1 MNSRRLSAGL
11 ALLLASGAA
20 GATAIEVTTPNDQ
33 FGEDTTKC
41 SLREAVQAANTNA
54 AFGGC
59 PAGSAVDLISFNAF
73 SNRPTLSRAGRNEDG
88 NATGD
93 LDVSTSGT
101 IIFVGNS
108 TGGTVIDGDGV
119 DRVFDLDCRSDMN
132 VQFNSLTIR
141 GGDAGNG
148 PGGGIR
154 MCAHTA
160 AIFAVHMT
168 ENTASLGGALYI
180 PTTSIAGAVTVNR
193 SAFTRNRSV
202 TSNGG
207 AIAHY
212 GSELLSLTNTTLSEN
227 IAQQSAALYVAGDVA
242 MKNVTVAY
250 NTGFETGGVHISEG
264 ITHFDNSIFSD
275 NASSTTT
282 STAADL
288 RCVPSAAFSDGY
300 NLWQKANCTIATPRN
315 TDLPSTDPLL
325 GTLADAGRAVPVH
338 VLLPGS
344 PALNTG
350 APGPNDG
357 STGRCNSSDQRGV
370 QRQQC
375 DRGAFELRV
384 TYEVDSTADA
394 PDSNPGN
401 GVCLS
406 TIGGCTLRAALM
418 EAGEQDTP
426 VIITIPA
433 GVFNVNIPGEDE
445 ELGVTGDLDITALE
459 DEGRILIGQG
469 PDKTII
475 RSNGLDRVF
484 DLGGGSSFKR
494 AAAGLFGMRI
504 EGGNTVFAGDVSTGF
519 AGGGARFKAP
529 RSLTIDRVWFDRNS
543 SGFSGGGLH
552 VLQGSGSGA
561 VRITRSAF
569 TRNYAVRD
577 AGGLSLGQGTDIS
590 VSNSLIA
597 DNVADS
603 NGGGLD
609 VYNTGW
615 VKIELSWLT
624 ITGNY
629 AGSQGGG
636 MVLRGGETVGSVLV
650 TGNSNGSSTSA
661 PDCLTLQEGPTS
673 SGYNLIGAVGAA
685 NCVFTGDTTGNQI
698 GVAINLSQ
706 VSMAGSDIPYA
717 APKPGSIAVG
727 AVPAS
732 RCRRGSGRYEHNDQ
746 LDLARPVNN
755 TCTIGAIEG
764 TSDLIFA
771 NGLDDSYAG
780 E

>member
-1 MNSRRLSAGL
+1 MKPRLFNAGL
-11 ALLLASGAA
+11 ALLLASSGL
-20 GATAIEVTTPNDQ
+20 GATAIQVTTRNDQ
-33 FGEDTTKC
+33 FGEDTAKC
-41 SLREAVQAANTNA
+41 SLREAVQAANIDA

-59 PAGSAVDLISFNAF
+59 PAGSATDIISFDSF
-73 SNRPTLSRAGRNEDG
+73 SNQPILSRVGRDEDG

-93 LDVSTSGT
+93 LDVNTSGT
-101 IIFVGNS
+101 IVFVGNS
-108 TGGTVIDGDGV
+108 TGGTVIDSGGI

-141 GGDAGNG
+141 GGDAGSG
-148 PGGGIR
+148 AGGGIY

-160 AIFAVHMT
+160 SLYAVHMT
-168 ENTASLGGALYI
+168 ENSANLGGALYI

-202 TSNGG
+202 TSGGG

-212 GSELLSLTNTTLSEN
+212 GSELLRLTNTTLSEN
-227 IAQQSAALYVAGDVA
+227 IAQQSGALYADGDVT

-250 NTGFETGGVHISEG
+250 NTGAGTGGVYIAGG
-264 ITHFDNSIFSD
+264 IVHFDNSIFSD
-275 NASSTTT
+275 NASSTTAST
-282 STAADL
+282 SADL
-288 RCVPSAAFSDGY
+288 RCVPTAFSDGY
-300 NLWQKANCTIATPRN
+300 NLWRKGICTFSVTRAS
-315 TDLPSTDPLL
+315 DLPSTDPLL

-344 PALNTG
+344 PALNSG
-350 APGPNDG
+350 APTPNDG
-357 STGRCNSSDQRGV
+357 STGHCESADQRGI

-384 TYEVDSTADA
+384 TYEVNSTADA

-433 GVFNVNIPGEDE
+433 GVFNVNIPGADED
-445 ELGVTGDLDITALE
+445 LGVTGDLDITALE

-475 RSNGLDRVF
+475 RSNGTDRVF
-484 DLGGGSSFKR
+484 DLGGSSAR
-494 AAAGLFGMRI
+494 QSAIGLFGMRI
-504 EGGNTVFAGDVSTGF
+504 EGGNSIVAGPVSTGY
-519 AGGGARFKAP
+519 AGGGARFKSPKA
-529 RSLTIDRVWFDRNS
+529 LTIDRVWFDRNA
-543 SGFSGGGLH
+543 SGYSGGGLQ
-552 VLQGSGSGA
+552 VTQGSGAGPA
-561 VRITRSAF
+561 RITRSAF
-569 TRNYAVRD
+569 TRNYAVEN
-577 AGGLSLGQGTDIS
+577 AGGLSLGQSTDVS

-603 NGGGLD
+603 SGGGLD
-609 VYNTGW
+609 VYNTLEDK
-615 VKIELSWLT
+615 VELSWLT

-636 MVLRGGETVGSVLV
+636 MVLRGGETIGSLLV
-650 TGNSNGSSTSA
+650 TGNTNGHTVSA

-673 SGYNLIGAVGAA
+673 SGYNLIGAAGDAG
-685 NCVFTGDTTGNQI
+685 CLFSGDTTGNQI
-698 GVAINLSQ
+698 GIAINLSQ

-717 APKPGSIAVG
+717 APKPGSVAIG
-727 AVPAS
+727 AVPAT
-732 RCRRGSGRYEHNDQ
+732 RCRRGSGRYEKNDQ
-746 LDLARPVNN
+746 LDLGRPLNN

-764 TSDLIFA
+764 ISDLIFA

>member
-1 MNSRRLSAGL
+1 MNSRLRDAGFL
-11 ALLLASGAA
+11 LLLASGTA
-20 GATAIEVTTPNDQ
+20 GATTIEVTTSNDQ
-33 FGEDTTKC
+33 FGEDTSKC
-41 SLREAVQAANTNA
+41 SLREAVQSANTNA

-59 PAGSAVDLISFNAF
+59 PAGSAADVIWLSFY
-73 SNRPTLSRAGRNEDG
+73 RPTLSRTGRDEDA

-93 LDVSTSGT
+93 LDVDTSGT
-101 IIFVGNS
+101 IIFVGRS
-108 TGGTVIDGDGV
+108 TGETVIDGAGV
-119 DRVFDLDCRSDMN
+119 DRVFDLDCRSDVN

-141 GGDAGNG
+141 GGDAGSG
-148 PGGGIR
+148 AGGGIY

-160 AIFAVHMT
+160 SIYAVHMT
-168 ENTASLGGALYI
+168 ENSANLGGALYI

-193 SAFTRNRSV
+193 SSFTRNRSV
-202 TSNGG
+202 LSGGG

-212 GSELLSLTNTTLSEN
+212 GTELLKLTNTTLSEN
-227 IAQQSAALYVAGDVA
+227 TTQQSGALFADGDVT

-250 NTGFETGGVHISEG
+250 NTGAGTGGVYIAG
-264 ITHFDNSIFSD
+264 GVVRFDNSIFSD
-275 NASSTTT
+275 NASSTTN

-288 RCVPSAAFSDGY
+288 RCVPSAFSDGY

-344 PALNTG
+344 PAQNSG
-350 APGPNDG
+350 APAPNDG
-357 STGRCNSSDQRGV
+357 STGHCESADQRGI

-375 DRGAFELRV
+375 DRGAFEGRV
-384 TYEVDSTADA
+384 DYTVNSNADA

-406 TIGGCTLRAALM
+406 TLGGCTLRAALM
-418 EAGEQDTP
+418 EAGAQDTP
-426 VIITIPA
+426 ILISIPA

-445 ELGVTGDLDITALE
+445 DLGVTGDLDIIALE
-459 DEGRILIGQG
+459 REGRILIGQG

-475 RSNGLDRVF
+475 RSNGTDRVF
-484 DLGGGSSFKR
+484 NLGGSSVNR
-494 AAAGLFGMRI
+494 AAIGLFGMRV
-504 EGGNTVFAGDVSTGF
+504 EGGNTIFAGPVSTGY
-519 AGGGARFKAP
+519 AGGGARFRDPVA
-529 RSLTIDRVWFDRNS
+529 LTIDRVWFDRNS
-543 SGFSGGGLH
+543 SGYSGGGLH
-552 VLQGSGSGA
+552 VQQGAASGPA
-561 VRITRSAF
+561 RITRSAF
-569 TRNYAVRD
+569 TRNYAVD
-577 AGGLSLGQGTDIS
+577 NGGGLSLGQSTDIS

-603 NGGGLD
+603 SGGGLD
-609 VYNTGW
+609 VYNTLED
-615 VKIELSWLT
+615 KIELSWLT

-650 TGNSNGSSTSA
+650 TGNSNGSPTSA

-673 SGYNLIGAVGAA
+673 SGYNLIGAVGVA

-698 GVAINLSQ
+698 GVAINLAQ

-717 APKPGSIAVG
+717 APKLGSIAVG